1 MQTEVTQLSAK
12 VGIES
17 AINCD
22 VAKRNLV
29 PANLGNGK
37 THVGIDGD
45 AKRIVKEVAARHGM
59 KEIAVVSRIY
69 LWFARQNDLV
79 QRGVLG
85 MLPEG
90 YESELLKAAIER
102 GAGKS
107 KGR

>member
-1 MQTEVTQLSAK
+1 MTTEVTQMSAEI
-12 VGIES
+12 GIGS
-17 AINCD
+17 AITSD

-29 PANLGNGK
+29 PANLGNTK
-37 THVGIDGD
+37 THIGVDGD
-45 AKRIVKEVAARHGM
+45 AKRVIKEVAARHGM

-90 YESELLKAAIER
+90 YESELLKAAVER
-102 GAGKS
+102 QAGKS
-107 KGR
+107 KGK